1 MPDESRA
8 LQSPVVPDA
17 ITSKIALAIEHHSA
31 GLQAPLRSKAA
42 TNLVLITSPEGLKKE
57 GHHPVQF
64 GPLVG

>member
-17 ITSKIALAIEHHSA
+17 IASEVALAIEHHPAS
-31 GLQAPLRSKAA
+31 LQAPLRSKAA
-42 TNLVLITSPEGLKKE
+42 TNLVLITGPEGLKE
-57 GHHPVQF
+57 QSHHSVQF